1 MGISVLAIGFCVFI
15 IYSASKYGF
24 SRLLTRYAVSVGSM
38 PAANEAVSLTPKDP
52 EAYRGRARLSS
63 QLHQPYSAELDL
75 ERAVSLRPKDD
86 YLWLE
91 LGNVRDELDD
101 TGGALAAFD
110 QAVKWAPFYAHTR
123 WQRANLRLRLG
134 QYDEAFAELRSA
146 AASNTSFYP
155 NLIDLAWGLSRGDV
169 NATEQMVQMTD
180 DNQRLQFAR
189 FLARKGKGRESLDQL
204 SLIKGPVS
212 DDSKRDILR
221 QLITTH
227 SFREAFEL
235 WNAGRSSSQP
245 EASLIDGGFEG
256 DIAYNATGFGWLI
269 SSDQEK
275 VSISQDAAEHNT
287 GSRSLHVRF
296 EGNSSPGSQLITQI
310 LVLNR
315 QQGFRLTFAVMTNA
329 LVSGGLPIIAI
340 SDVDGKRVIAKSE
353 DFPETT
359 NGWQQRSVEFTSLP
373 DSDAVILSLQR
384 NACSSNP
391 CPIFG
396 SVWLDNFSIQEI
408 KTNQ

>member
-1 MGISVLAIGFCVFI
+1 
-15 IYSASKYGF
+15 
-24 SRLLTRYAVSVGSM
+24 M
-38 PAANEAVSLTPKDP
+38 PAANEAVNLTPKDP
-52 EAYRGRARLSS
+52 EAYRVRARLSS
-63 QLHQPYSAELDL
+63 QLHQPTSAKLDL

-101 TGGALAAFD
+101 TAGALAAFD

-155 NLIDLAWGLSRGDV
+155 NLIDLAWGLSKGDV
-169 NATEQMVQMTD
+169 NATEQMVQITD
-180 DNQRLQFAR
+180 DNTRLQFAR

-212 DDSKRDILR
+212 DDNKRDILR
-221 QLITTH
+221 QLITTKC
-227 SFREAFEL
+227 FREAFEL
-235 WNAGRSSSQP
+235 WNAARSSSQL
-245 EASLIDGGFEG
+245 ETSVIDSGFEG
-256 DIAYNATGFGWLI
+256 DITYEATTFGWLI
-269 SSDQEK
+269 SKDQHK
-275 VSISQDAAEHNT
+275 VSISQDAAERDT

-296 EGNSSPGSQLITQI
+296 EGNSSPGSQFITQT

-315 QQGFRLTFAVMTNA
+315 QQRYRLSFAVKTNA
-329 LVSGGLPIIAI
+329 LVSGGLPVIAI
-340 SDVDGKRVIAKSE
+340 SDVDGKQVIAKSE
-353 DFPETT
+353 NFPETT
-359 NGWQQRSVEFTSLP
+359 NGWQQMSIEFTSLP

-384 NACSSNP
+384 NACPSNP

-396 SVWLDNFSIQEI
+396 SVWLDSFSIQEI